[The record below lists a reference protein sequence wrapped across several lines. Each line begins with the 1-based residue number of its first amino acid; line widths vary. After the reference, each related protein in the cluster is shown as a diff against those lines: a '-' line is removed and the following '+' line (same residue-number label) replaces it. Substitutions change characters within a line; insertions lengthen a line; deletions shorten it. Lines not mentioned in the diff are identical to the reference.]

1 MVEVRVKFFSYEDN
15 ELVFDKKYD
24 SIEEVEELL
33 REQYK
38 IGDFN
43 DDDGEL
49 SVFVD
54 GEEKDFELFVKIKI
68 GGEVNEKS

>member
-15 ELVFDKKYD
+15 ELVFDVKYD
-24 SIEEVEELL
+24 SIEEAEELL
-33 REQYK
+33 RDQYK

-68 GGEVNEKS
+68 EEV

>member
-54 GEEKDFELFVKIKI
+54 GEEKDFEVFVKIKME
-68 GGEVNEKS
+68 EV

>member
-33 REQYK
+33 RDQYI

-54 GEEKDFELFVKIKI
+54 GEEKDFEVFVKIKME
-68 GGEVNEKS
+68 EVKK

>member
-1 MVEVRVKFFSYEDN
+1 MVEEVRVKFFSYEDN

-24 SIEEVEELL
+24 TIEEVEELL

-54 GEEKDFELFVKIKI
+54 GEEKDFQVFVKIKME
-68 GGEVNEKS
+68 EVKK

>member
-24 SIEEVEELL
+24 NIEEVEELL

-54 GEEKDFELFVKIKI
+54 GEEKDFEVFVKIKME
-68 GGEVNEKS
+68 EV